1 MVRGLLL
8 AAIFVS
14 TAALAQQNPGP
25 TYLNGYPT
33 GTLMITPGSSG
44 GVLSTP
50 NATFGAPQPTA
61 GISVLDRAGVN
72 PAGSPLQTE
81 PENTTVFYSFAP
93 TVIPEYGVIATS
105 NYNNAAA
112 AAAASGGRLIYD
124 MGPSIFTGSGPVTSG
139 QPAVP
144 FGMSLA
150 DYANKYKQQRGQ
162 HHYKTYTNDDA
173 RHITENISFRGTTVS
188 RLTFDRALQEDRT
201 GTPSGST
208 FADAA
213 YQPSGSEENARPVM
227 ISMVMSPEQAAN
239 QSPEKTAAS
248 GDQQP
253 NAAGSQNSQTTSQSN
268 NAQQDGSNRLP
279 STATLL
285 PLLGLIGLVSGG
297 AGVWLKV
304 R

>member
-8 AAIFVS
+8 AAILIAS
-14 TAALAQQNPGP
+14 LAAIAQQNPNP

-61 GISVLDRAGVN
+61 GISAVDRAGAN

-105 NYNNAAA
+105 NYNNAG

-124 MGPSIFTGSGPVTSG
+124 MGPSIFTGSGPVSG
-139 QPAVP
+139 TQPAGL
-144 FGMSLA
+144 GMSLA
-150 DYANKYKQQRGQ
+150 DYANIYKQQRGQ
-162 HHYKTYTNDDA
+162 NHYKTYTNDDA

-188 RLTFDRALQEDRT
+188 RLTFDRALQEDRSGPPT
-201 GTPSGST
+201 GST
-208 FADAA
+208 FAEAG
-213 YQPSGSEENARPVM
+213 YQPAGPEENARPVM
-227 ISMVMSPEQAAN
+227 ISMVMSPEQ
-239 QSPEKTAAS
+239 TGAS
-248 GDQQP
+248 ADQQKGSP
-253 NAAGSQNSQTTSQSN
+253 STDAQQSQSSGSQ
-268 NAQQDGSNRLP
+268 QDNGNRLP

-285 PLLGLIGLVSGG
+285 PLLGLIGLASAG
-297 AGVWLKV
+297 AGLWLKQ

>member
-1 MVRGLLL
+1 MVRGLFL
-8 AAIFVS
+8 AAILVS
-14 TAALAQQNPGP
+14 TAALAQQTQGP

-50 NATFGAPQPTA
+50 NATFAAPQSTV
-61 GISVLDRAGVN
+61 GISAVDRAGAN
-72 PAGSPLQTE
+72 PAGSSLQTE

-105 NYNNAAA
+105 NYNNAGGAA
-112 AAAASGGRLIYD
+112 AAGGGRLIYD
-124 MGPSIFTGSGPVTSG
+124 MGPSIFTGSGPVSG
-139 QPAVP
+139 GQAAVP
-144 FGMSLA
+144 SGMSLA
-150 DYANKYKQQRGQ
+150 DYANKYKQQHGQ

-188 RLTFDRALQEDRT
+188 RLTFDRALQEDRSGTAT
-201 GTPSGST
+201 GT
-208 FADAA
+208 FANAA
-213 YQPSGSEENARPVM
+213 YQSASSEENATPMM
-227 ISMVMSPEQAAN
+227 ISMVMSPEQASN
-239 QSPEKTAAS
+239 QTAGSA
-248 GDQQP
+248 DQQP
-253 NAAGSQNSQTTSQSN
+253 NTTGSQSSS
-268 NAQQDGSNRLP
+268 AQADSSNRLP

-297 AGVWLKV
+297 AGLWLKV